1 MPHPSPAFARGRAG
15 WRAAAVF
22 ATLLAFAGPSVAQA
36 PDYLGG
42 RIYATVKGWTVKQSD
57 TGCSAFQAAVPVIFN
72 IPPAGGWQLIFPYNV
87 PEEAGDFS
95 GAVDIDKFSFG
106 DSFFGD
112 GTWIYADFPVE
123 MRKTVGKGNRLYAEI
138 GPMIFETDLTGAT
151 AALLKLEECWQ
162 RMTGWDAATS
172 NRAGTFAFKGD

>member
-1 MPHPSPAFARGRAG
+1 MLHLSLSFSRGRAG
-15 WRAAAVF
+15 GRAAPMITV
-22 ATLLAFAGPSVAQA
+22 LLALAGPLAAQA

-42 RIYATVKGWTVKQSD
+42 RTYATVKGWTVKQSD
-57 TGCSAFQAAVPVIFN
+57 TGCSAFQAPVPVIFN

-95 GAVDIDKFSFG
+95 GFVDIDKFSFD
-106 DSFFGD
+106 DSYFGD
-112 GTWIYADFPVE
+112 GTWIYASFPVE

-138 GPMIFETDLTGAT
+138 GPMVYETDLAGAT

-162 RMTGWDAATS
+162 RLTGWNAATS